1 MALGEEPHTM
11 FGRIDRYWPA
21 LLLGVLVF
29 LMAACDGQQNDGS
42 KTATV
47 AALPGDEVQVPLSS
61 SKRAAIVELTV
72 TAGPAPLME
81 PVTGKITYDD
91 TRTARITAP
100 IAGRVVSAIP
110 PLGAAVK
117 PNTALLELDSP
128 ELGQDKE
135 DYANAVAAEHLS
147 QQALARAT
155 TLFTGG
161 VLPRRELQQA
171 EEAATHAHN
180 ETQRTLMHLR
190 NLGVADEQINNRY
203 VVRSPVAGVITE
215 RHVNPGMEVRPDLTE
230 PLFIVSDLQSVW
242 LLLDVFEKDIGLIEI
257 GSDVTATVPAYP
269 GQRFPARVDYIDK
282 RVDDMTRTVKIRC
295 KLANPDGKL
304 LPAMYAT
311 VEVSGKRQT
320 NAVVVPLTALFTEG
334 EGDQV
339 FVKLG
344 DGHYQQRNVKV
355 GLRLKD
361 RAVIIDGLQAGETI
375 VAEGALLLRTEE
387 ANEQSGQDTSP

>member
-1 MALGEEPHTM
+1 MPGTL
-11 FGRIDRYWPA
+11 DRYWPA
-21 LLLGVLVF
+21 LRLSVLGL
-29 LMAACDGQQNDGS
+29 LMAACNGQQDDGS
-42 KTATV
+42 RTAAV
-47 AALPGDEVQVPLSS
+47 AAVPADEVQLPLSS
-61 SKRAAIVELTV
+61 SKRAAMVELTV

-81 PVTGKITYDD
+81 PVSGKITYDD
-91 TRTARITAP
+91 SRTARITAP

-128 ELGQDKE
+128 ALGQDKE
-135 DYANAVAAEHLS
+135 DYANAVAAEQLAR
-147 QQALARAT
+147 QALARAT
-155 TLFTGG
+155 ALFTGG

-171 EEAATHAHN
+171 EETATHAHN
-180 ETQRTLMHLR
+180 EVQRTLMHLR
-190 NLGVADEQINNRY
+190 NLGVTDPQINNRY
-203 VVRSPVAGVITE
+203 GVRSPIAGVITE

-242 LLLDVFEKDIGLIEI
+242 LLLDVFEKDLGRIEI
-257 GSDVTATVPAYP
+257 GSIVTASVPAYP

-295 KLANPDGKL
+295 TLANPDGKL

-311 VEVSGKRQT
+311 VEVNSNRQT
-320 NAVVVPLTALFTEG
+320 DAIVVPLTALLTEG

-344 DGHYQQRNVKV
+344 DGHYRQRDVTV

-361 RAVIIDGLQAGETI
+361 RAVITAGLQAGETI

-387 ANEQSGQDTSP
+387 THTRP